1 MRPAAEGKQ
10 IEMRFENRI
19 ANDKDMI
26 FGDPDRLQ
34 QITWNLISNS
44 IKFTP
49 PRGRVTVELSRSDQ
63 EFEVAISDTGQGMS
77 PEFLAH
83 AFDRFRQAD
92 SSTTRS
98 HGGLGIGLA
107 IARHL
112 TELHGGSI
120 AAESPGPGLGSRF
133 RVLLPS
139 VALGVER
146 VVRREPEVLSCPVG
160 REHRS
165 LAGVKVLLVEDQ
177 WDSRDLMAEVLRA
190 AGCEVVAAGSA
201 PEAMEALSTACPDIL
216 VSDIGMPGEDGYALL
231 RRIRQGD
238 DAAFRAIP
246 ALAVSAYAREEDRIR
261 SLSAGF
267 HMHLAKP
274 FEPGDLTAA
283 VSRLVHRDTPSR
295 EDDAGKPRPQIL
307 VIEDN
312 GDVREGLRQLL
323 ESSGYLVEVAEDGVR
338 GLERA
343 ITRRPRIALVDI
355 GLPGLDGY
363 AVAERIRRALP
374 REEMALVALTGRTD
388 PDDLH
393 RVVASGFDDYLAKPV
408 SFDKLD
414 ALLSARLAVAPRSPL
429 SD

>member
-1 MRPAAEGKQ
+1 MDSMRPAAEGKQ

-190 AGCEVVAAGSA
+190 AGCEVVAAGSV
-201 PEAMEALSTACPDIL
+201 PEAMEALPGACPDIL

-295 EDDAGKPRPQIL
+295 EDDAGKPRP
-307 VIEDN
+307 DS
-312 GDVREGLRQLL
+312 RH
-323 ESSGYLVEVAEDGVR
+323 R
-338 GLERA
+338 GQ
-343 ITRRPRIALVDI
+343 RR
-355 GLPGLDGY
+355 
-363 AVAERIRRALP
+363 
-374 REEMALVALTGRTD
+374 
-388 PDDLH
+388 
-393 RVVASGFDDYLAKPV
+393 
-408 SFDKLD
+408 
-414 ALLSARLAVAPRSPL
+414 RS
-429 SD
+429 